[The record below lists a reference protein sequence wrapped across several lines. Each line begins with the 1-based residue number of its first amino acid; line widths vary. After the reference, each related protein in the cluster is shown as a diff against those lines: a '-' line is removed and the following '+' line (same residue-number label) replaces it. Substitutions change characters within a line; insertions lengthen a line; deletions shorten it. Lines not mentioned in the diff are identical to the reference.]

1 MAEKNNRSLE
11 EDFEALQEI
20 VGRMESEE
28 MSLEET
34 FTAYSK
40 GMELLK
46 KCSEQVDQV
55 EKKVQA
61 LRADGTTVPFEDAE
75 GEE

>member
-61 LRADGTTVPFEDAE
+61 LRADGTTEPFEDAE

>member
-46 KCSEQVDQV
+46 KCSS
-55 EKKVQA
+55 
-61 LRADGTTVPFEDAE
+61 FW
-75 GEE
+75 

>member
-61 LRADGTTVPFEDAE
+61 LRADGTTEPFEDVQDVE
-75 GEE
+75 

>member
-34 FTAYSK
+34 FTAYRK

-61 LRADGTTVPFEDAE
+61 LRADGTTEPFEDVQDVE
-75 GEE
+75 